1 MTESK
6 FIGRY
11 LRADTIYSSIVFLLC
26 LAKIIFFL
34 LSLHTNKI
42 RMTQRLN
49 IFLGLLS
56 HYKYF
61 IVFVIGVLLVG
72 FVGDASYM
80 KRVKLGMQIDEIQS
94 EIDRYN
100 TQYESD
106 SRQLQELKKNPRYIE
121 KIARERYFMKSDEED
136 IYVLSDDETNSEDKK
151 DETTE

>member
-1 MTESK
+1 
-6 FIGRY
+6 
-11 LRADTIYSSIVFLLC
+11 
-26 LAKIIFFL
+26 
-34 LSLHTNKI
+34 
-42 RMTQRLN
+42 MTQRLN

-80 KRVKLGMQIDEIQS
+80 KRVKLGMQIDEIKS

-106 SRQLQELKKNPRYIE
+106 SRQLQEVKKNPRYIE